1 MEYFLLQLAKT
12 SVICS
17 AAIVLLLLL
26 RPLLRKRFAAK
37 ARCRIWLVVA
47 LALIF
52 APFCPGKH
60 APVQVEAPGEHVMI
74 WTDRAA
80 VMPKITHKSNFV
92 TLDDGTVPALSGVA
106 PGEDLPQ
113 SASAAPAR
121 RMLDVSAV
129 LFWAWLAGA
138 AVFLFVQ
145 IIGYGSFRRLMRR
158 WSGTVT
164 NARYSEILSEEAER
178 LGVAAP
184 KAQLCA
190 AVSTPA
196 LTGLFRPTLLLP
208 HENYTESDLRFILRH
223 ELTHLKR
230 RDILYKLVL
239 TLANALHWFNP
250 LAYVMLHL
258 ADEDIELSCDS
269 AVTLRMEKAERA
281 AYSETLLKAVRSKSA
296 AVPLTTC
303 FGGTVERLKR
313 RLANVLDGRK
323 KSRGGAVLALTVL
336 AVAGLCAA
344 IGFTPAKDASPDRS
358 DAQGEYAGME
368 EYVLSV
374 IDKLKQPNGYTYS
387 ILPEEGSAD
396 GLPVEVTEAAADVRV
411 VELEQ
416 EGVCMDLAPD
426 GTLELWRFCYEVK
439 PEDKAGALPDRFFWV
454 GGNNITD
461 DGYIS
466 DGWYYYLTMLRTDD
480 DPGVYKLLDSSM
492 ANDGLWYNGCHYDS
506 AYEYLYDFYADYA
519 KLDVPRYL
527 IPDFLNADDLTG
539 ENVATTSA
547 DREARRYDGDGWC
560 LYIPTVVWRRT
571 TEAGEDCWYSA
582 YWTGSA
588 LRVDKSTDNAETME
602 AFYRDNGFTLE
613 QYREGAALRGPW
625 YRYDADSGTQFAN
638 YLMPIAEGGCY
649 IISTWWMPTDDDSVN
664 EWGYSKKNQIENEAA
679 QLRSMAQS
687 FMVGDFSASFIPS
700 FEADIAL
707 ALTDGAATLVLT
719 KNGQRTGY
727 NPQNAWNDPDFT
739 QYTYMPWK
747 GKLPSEE
754 NTLTLYLS
762 NNDSSKLTF
771 YEGTNLVGYCIGG
784 SNETALYEAKG
795 YFSVVDNDGRTLYD
809 RMLSWYDEAEFGTM
823 RSEVE
828 ETVIPNRGQSWEE
841 AAQEYL
847 DAYEGVHLKV
857 REGSQYKFT
866 WMKNL
871 VEPADDMMEL
881 KRERGELEEN
891 KYYFY
896 SSTEFVPETEL
907 ALYNAMAGNTA
918 DCNDPDAPEGAYA
931 YYRCCMITLK
941 EDGWHG
947 VVGGTGW

>member
-60 APVQVEAPGEHVMI
+60 APVKVEAPGEHVMI

-138 AVFLFVQ
+138 AVFLIVQ
-145 IIGYGSFRRLMRR
+145 LIGYGSFRRLMRR

-164 NARYSEILSEEAER
+164 NARYFEILSEEAER

-250 LAYVMLHL
+250 LSYVMLHL

-687 FMVGDFSASFIPS
+687 FTVDERFAGALWTDPLYTDALSAFSA
-700 FEADIAL
+700 EADAAEAIAYCPSVFSSTLGGLVADSDLLRELKAAL
-707 ALTDGAATLVLT
+707 ASIQPVSLTL
-719 KNGQRTGY
+719 
-727 NPQNAWNDPDFT
+727 
-739 QYTYMPWK
+739 
-747 GKLPSEE
+747 SEE
-754 NTLTLYLS
+754 NARKIPLHSDGFILYDTVPE
-762 NNDSSKLTF
+762 DSSPFQKPDYYLW
-771 YEGTNLVGYCIGG
+771 NGYIV
-784 SNETALYEAKG
+784 AAKDM
-795 YFSVVDNDGRTLYD
+795 SVVGQLNSEHRSTFSSAWNRQSHRNAERSADSEPTAPKPTAESIKASALSFVDYSSAQIPE
-809 RMLSWYDEAEFGTM
+809 MLSLRVDLNTG
-823 RSEVE
+823 
-828 ETVIPNRGQSWEE
+828 ET
-841 AAQEYL
+841 
-847 DAYEGVHLKV
+847 KV
-857 REGSQYKFT
+857 GI
-866 WMKNL
+866 
-871 VEPADDMMEL
+871 D
-881 KRERGELEEN
+881 
-891 KYYFY
+891 
-896 SSTEFVPETEL
+896 
-907 ALYNAMAGNTA
+907 
-918 DCNDPDAPEGAYA
+918 
-931 YYRCCMITLK
+931 
-941 EDGWHG
+941 
-947 VVGGTGW
+947 